1 MQKNTIFSEIFSL
14 PTMNDL
20 ILQKTDSLPEIC
32 FMSTGEMKITGRAL
46 PEDAVRFFLP
56 LFEWINGFTGENVN
70 VEINLDY
77 FNTSVSKQLLDLFKM
92 IDKNPNIKNVTVKW
106 MYEEGDE
113 EMLESGEIY
122 QELLPGFTFIF
133 HKYAELAN

>member
-1 MQKNTIFSEIFSL
+1 
-14 PTMNDL
+14 MNDL

-32 FMSTGEMKITGRAL
+32 FMSTGELKIAGRAL

-56 LFEWINGFTGENVN
+56 LFEWISGFAGEKVN

-77 FNTSVSKQLLDLFKM
+77 FNTSVSKQLLDLFKL
-92 IDKNPNIKNVTVKW
+92 IDKNPHIKTINIKW

-122 QELLPGFTFIF
+122 QELLPGFNFIF

>member
-1 MQKNTIFSEIFSL
+1 
-14 PTMNDL
+14 MNDL
-20 ILQKTDSLPEIC
+20 ILQRTDSLPEVC
-32 FMSTGEMKITGRAL
+32 FMSTGELKITGRAL
-46 PEDAVRFFLP
+46 PEDAIRFFQP
-56 LFEWINGFTGENVN
+56 LFEWISGFTGENVN

-92 IDKNPNIKNVTVKW
+92 IEKNPQIKTAHIKW

-122 QELLPGFTFIF
+122 QELLPGFNFIF

>member
-1 MQKNTIFSEIFSL
+1 
-14 PTMNDL
+14 MNDL
-20 ILQKTDSLPEIC
+20 ILQKTDSLPAIS
-32 FMSTGEMKITGRAL
+32 FLSSGELKITGRAL

-56 LFEWINGFTGENVN
+56 LFEWIGAYKGENINLEV
-70 VEINLDY
+70 NLDY
-77 FNTSVSKQLLDLFKM
+77 FNTSVSKQLLDLFKV
-92 IDKNPNIKNVTVKW
+92 IEKNPHVKSTQVKW

-122 QELLPGFTFIF
+122 QELLPRFNFIF